1 VPIYRAHRRF
11 IGLHDIPLN
20 SLNFFIGPRWIFHY
34 PDQTVKSQKSQPISK
49 EGAKNMAVV
58 RTRNVDLKVNGDGA
72 YAFIAEPDDNA
83 KHPGMVLIQEWWG
96 IEPHIRDLAQKL
108 AADGFVVAVPDL
120 FHGKIATEPDDA
132 QKMVMMIRGN
142 VDRAAREIIGA
153 IETVKAMPN
162 VDPKKLGLMGFCV
175 GGFMTYFVASRY
187 SDLGAVVPFYGAGY
201 DPTPEEVAR
210 VNAPVMA
217 FYGSRDAGI
226 PMKQIQKIE
235 RMYKAAGKDFTV
247 KVFDAGHAFINP
259 SHGMGNEKAAAEAW
273 PLAVN
278 FLKEKLK

>member
-1 VPIYRAHRRF
+1 
-11 IGLHDIPLN
+11 
-20 SLNFFIGPRWIFHY
+20 
-34 PDQTVKSQKSQPISK
+34 
-49 EGAKNMAVV
+49 MAVV

-108 AADGFVVAVPDL
+108 AAEGFVVGVPDL
-120 FHGKIATEPDDA
+120 FHGKIATEPNDA
-132 QKMVMMIRGN
+132 QKMIMMIRGN

-153 IETVKAMPN
+153 LDTVKSMPN

-175 GGFMTYFVASRY
+175 GGFMTYFIASRY
-187 SDLGAVVPFYGAGY
+187 PDLGAVVPFYGAGY
-201 DPTPEEVAR
+201 DPTPEEVAK
-210 VNAPVMA
+210 VNAPVLA
-217 FYGSRDAGI
+217 FYGSRDDAV
-226 PMKQIQKIE
+226 PMEQIQKIE
-235 RMYKAAGKDFTV
+235 RMYKQAGKDFTV
-247 KVFDAGHAFINP
+247 KVYDAGHAFINP
-259 SHGMGNEKAAAEAW
+259 AHGMGNEKAAAEAW